1 MSMKSVLGAALM
13 LAAVSAFADT
23 TITRGATGGL
33 VAHEI
38 KTERVTA
45 VDEGAGCRTLE
56 ELTLAHQNPQVMK
69 HMFGTHRCGI
79 INVGDKLNLVTDA
92 NTGNKSVVKVY
103 VADGLFFYVPGY
115 VFGR

>member
-1 MSMKSVLGAALM
+1 MNMKSVLGAALM

-23 TITRGATGGL
+23 TITRGANGGL

-56 ELTLAHQNPQVMK
+56 ELTLAHKTPAVMQQ
-69 HMFGTHRCGI
+69 MFGTKRCGI
-79 INVGDKLNLVTDA
+79 VNVGDKLNLVTDA

>member
-1 MSMKSVLGAALM
+1 MNMKILLSAALLLTAM
-13 LAAVSAFADT
+13 SANADT
-23 TITRGATGGL
+23 TITRGANGGL
-33 VAHEI
+33 VVHEI

-56 ELTLAHQNPQVMK
+56 ELTLAHKTPAVMQQ
-69 HMFGTHRCGI
+69 MFGTKRCGI

>member
-1 MSMKSVLGAALM
+1 MNMRILLSAALLM
-13 LAAVSAFADT
+13 AAVSANADVIVHRVDDGSVVAKEVKT
-23 TITRGATGGL
+23 TP
-33 VAHEI
+33 V
-38 KTERVTA
+38 VA

-56 ELTLAHQNPQVMK
+56 ELTLAHKTPAVMK
-69 HMFGTHRCGI
+69 QMFGTKRCGI

>member
-1 MSMKSVLGAALM
+1 MNMKIVLSAALLLTAM
-13 LAAVSAFADT
+13 SANADT
-23 TITRGATGGL
+23 SITRGADGGL
-33 VAHEI
+33 IVHEI
-38 KTERVTA
+38 KTESVTA

-56 ELTLAHQNPQVMK
+56 ELTLAHKTPAVMK
-69 HMFGTHRCGI
+69 HMFGTKRCGI
-79 INVGDKLNLVTDA
+79 INVGDKLNLVIGA

>member
-1 MSMKSVLGAALM
+1 MNMKTVLGTALM
-13 LAAVSAFADT
+13 LIAVSANADT
-23 TITRGATGGL
+23 TITRGANGGL
-33 VAHEI
+33 VVHEI

-56 ELTLAHQNPQVMK
+56 ELTLAHKTPAVMQ
-69 HMFGTHRCGI
+69 HMFGTKRCGI
-79 INVGDKLNLVTDA
+79 INVGDKLNLVTGA

-115 VFGR
+115 IFGR